1 MATATDFP
9 YLATRTPIAMA
20 HRGGAAHPANVG
32 LENTM
37 VAFRAAVA
45 LGYRYL
51 ETDVHATADGR
62 VVAFHDPRLDRVT
75 DAEGAIAALPYAAVR
90 EARIAG
96 RASVPLL
103 EELLEELPNTF
114 VNIDIKADRAL
125 EPTISEIRRLGV
137 IDRVCVG
144 SFSERRVR
152 AVRAALGPGLA
163 TAAGPV
169 GVAGLRLSPRLM
181 SRYLHTPAPVLQI
194 PVRHRLGGVEITLV
208 TPRLVD
214 TVHAL
219 GKQVHVWFHGWNRE
233 DAAEMNRLLDL
244 GVDGIVTDHIGVLAG
259 VLAERGTPL

>member
-96 RASVPLL
+96 RESVPLL
-103 EELLEELPNTF
+103 EELLEELPET
-114 VNIDIKADRAL
+114 RSSTSTSR
-125 EPTISEIRRLGV
+125 PTGRWSRPSPRSAGSV
-137 IDRVCVG
+137 SSTACASGRSRSVG
-144 SFSERRVR
+144 SGRSGRRWGQVWR
-152 AVRAALGPGLA
+152 PPPGPSGSPA
-163 TAAGPV
+163 CV
-169 GVAGLRLSPRLM
+169 SPR
-181 SRYLHTPAPVLQI
+181 
-194 PVRHRLGGVEITLV
+194 G
-208 TPRLVD
+208 
-214 TVHAL
+214 
-219 GKQVHVWFHGWNRE
+219 
-233 DAAEMNRLLDL
+233 
-244 GVDGIVTDHIGVLAG
+244 
-259 VLAERGTPL
+259 